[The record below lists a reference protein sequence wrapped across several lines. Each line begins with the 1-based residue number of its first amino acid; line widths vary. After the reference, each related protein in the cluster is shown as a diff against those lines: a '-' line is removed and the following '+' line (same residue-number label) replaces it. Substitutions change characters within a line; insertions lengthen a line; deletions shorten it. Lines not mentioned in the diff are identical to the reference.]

1 MGLFSFAKKKQPKI
15 STVTTEKKKTFGIAF
30 AGGGGRGYA
39 HIGALKALEENNIP
53 RANVVSGTSV
63 GSIIGSAYALGYR
76 ADEIYEY
83 AKEVSIESFSY
94 RGLLGVDK
102 LSKLLDKDVRSR
114 FFNITRDSET
124 IEKIMTNF
132 YGKKAFCNTLSEFYT
147 NAVDLYTGKEV
158 ILDSGSIA
166 KACRASSSVPGVFT
180 PTKIGDMLLVDGGV
194 LNNMPADIIRDK
206 CDVLM
211 GLDLYHD
218 AYTPAKN
225 DNTFEVLTSTVE
237 ILIGNARIKNH
248 PICDILVEPEL
259 DKFGAVQFDD
269 DSKKRF
275 YEEGYNAMNEMMPA
289 LKELLKPELIITE
302 VKK

>member
-166 KACRASSSVPGVFT
+166 KACRASSSVPGVF
-180 PTKIGDMLLVDGGV
+180 I
-194 LNNMPADIIRDK
+194 
-206 CDVLM
+206 CCS
-211 GLDLYHD
+211 
-218 AYTPAKN
+218 
-225 DNTFEVLTSTVE
+225 LTGE
-237 ILIGNARIKNH
+237 
-248 PICDILVEPEL
+248 
-259 DKFGAVQFDD
+259 F
-269 DSKKRF
+269 
-275 YEEGYNAMNEMMPA
+275 
-289 LKELLKPELIITE
+289 LIICLLILSGISAMFSWDLIFITTRIHLRRMTILSKSSR
-302 VKK
+302 VLLRSL

>member
-1 MGLFSFAKKKQPKI
+1 MGIFSFKKKQPKVE
-15 STVTTEKKKTFGIAF
+15 TVTVEKKKTFGIAF

-53 RANVVSGTSV
+53 RANFVSGTSV

-83 AKEVSIESFSY
+83 AKTVDLESFSY
-94 RGLLGVDK
+94 RSLLGIDRI
-102 LSKLLDKDVRSR
+102 SKLLDKDVRSR
-114 FFNITRDSET
+114 FFNISRDSET

-132 YGKKAFCNTLSEFYT
+132 YGEKQFSDTLATFYT

-166 KACRASSSVPGVFT
+166 KSCRASSSVPGVFT
-180 PTKIGDMLLVDGGV
+180 PTEMNGMLLVDGGV

-206 CDVLM
+206 VDVLV

-218 AYTPAKN
+218 AYTPAKG
-225 DNTFEVLTSTVE
+225 DKMFDVLSSTVE
-237 ILIGNARIKNH
+237 ILVQNARIRNH
-248 PICDILVEPEL
+248 TICDILVEPEL

-269 DSKKRF
+269 ESKEKF
-275 YEEGYNAMNEMMPA
+275 YEEGYKAMNEMIPA
-289 LKELLKPELIITE
+289 LKELLKPQLIVTQA
-302 VKK
+302 KK

>member
-1 MGLFSFAKKKQPKI
+1 MGIFSFKKKEPKKN
-15 STVTTEKKKTFGIAF
+15 TVTIEKKKTFGIAF

-83 AKEVSIESFSY
+83 AKEVSLESFSY

-102 LSKLLDKDVRSR
+102 LSKLLDKDIRSR

-124 IEKIMTNF
+124 IERIMTNF

-158 ILDSGSIA
+158 ILSSGSIA

-180 PTKIGDMLLVDGGV
+180 PTEINGMLLVDGGV

-218 AYTPAKN
+218 AYTPAKG
-225 DNTFEVLTSTVE
+225 DGTFEVLTSTVE
-237 ILIGNARIKNH
+237 ILIGTARIKNH
-248 PICDILVEPEL
+248 AICDILIEPEL
-259 DKFGAVQFDD
+259 DKFGSIQFDD

-275 YEEGYNAMNEMMPA
+275 YEEGYKAMNEMMPA
-289 LKELLKPELIITE
+289 LKELLKPELVVTE